1 MPLQENR
8 THDWV
13 LKATIRQ
20 AGGRPDLHRFR
31 CSVCNVASER
41 EGDGPL
47 EMKVFRYTNCAPFFV
62 MDTDLK
68 SIEEKVYPEE
78 VRGCVHDR
86 FVELTNLRQSEE
98 DF

>member
-1 MPLQENR
+1 
-8 THDWV
+8 
-13 LKATIRQ
+13 
-20 AGGRPDLHRFR
+20 
-31 CSVCNVASER
+31 
-41 EGDGPL
+41 
-47 EMKVFRYTNCAPFFV
+47 MKVFGYTNCAPFFV